1 MAGAFLILA
10 ITAAWWN
17 SRSVPFHFDDL
28 HSIVGNP
35 TIRQLW
41 PPDWLRPPA
50 TGGETVSGRPVLNLS
65 FAVNYAVHAL
75 DVRGYHAGNLVVHL
89 VSALLLFGIVR
100 RAAGSGATTSGALG
114 NTGTSG
120 AAWFAFAVALL
131 WSLHPLQ
138 TASVTYLV
146 QRAESLAGMFYLL
159 TLYGFIRAAEPGPT
173 RARWA
178 VISVLACLLGMGT
191 KETLATVPL
200 VVLLYDRTF
209 ISGSFRAAWRAHGR
223 LYVALATTWLLLVV
237 LIIANQGRGGSAGL
251 GTSIGA
257 WTYLLTQA
265 DAITRYLI
273 LAFWPASQVFDYGT
287 PVAAGIGAV
296 LPQILLLTSLAAG
309 TIWGLRRN
317 HVTGFIGAWFFLTL
331 APSSSFV
338 PVATQTMAEHRMYLA
353 LAAVVAFIALAF
365 SRRWRRAPRW
375 VTGAAVAVAAVVLG
389 ALTVARNTVY
399 RSELT
404 LWQDTVAKRPDNPR
418 ARHNLGQA
426 LVTAGRPE
434 EAVLEFRR
442 AIELQPHHA
451 FAHASL
457 AQVLLT
463 RGELADAEAHLR
475 AALAADP
482 RWVDAWVNLG
492 LTLARL
498 GRTTEAIAAYE
509 TALAIDPHAQDART
523 NLAGLMIDHG
533 QIDEGIARLRDVLAA
548 APDLAEARYHLGMAL
563 DKSGE
568 RSAAEA
574 ELRTAVRLKPDLA
587 PAHLALGNVLMR
599 RGDGRAAAASY
610 QESIRLDPGSAE
622 ARFALGNVHAQRED
636 FDTAIQLYREAL
648 ERDPRHVQA
657 TNNLANSQLATGRV
671 REAIGTYE
679 AVLRMRPDDQVV
691 RRNLALAR
699 EYLQQASTE
708 PVR

>member
-65 FAVNYAVHAL
+65 FAVNYAVHEL
-75 DVRGYHAGNLVVHL
+75 DVRGFHAANIVVHL

-100 RAAGSGATTSGALG
+100 RAAGGGATAPGALG

-120 AAWFAFAVALL
+120 AAWIAFAVALL

-159 TLYGFIRAAEPGPT
+159 TLYGFIRAAEPGST
-173 RARWA
+173 RPRWA

-191 KETLATVPL
+191 KETVATVPL

-209 ISGSFRAAWRAHGR
+209 ISGSFRTAGRAHGR
-223 LYVALATTWLLLVV
+223 LHGALAATWLLLVV
-237 LIIANQGRGGSAGL
+237 LIIVNQGRGGSAGL

-257 WTYLLTQA
+257 WTYFLTQA

-273 LAFWPASQVFDYGT
+273 LTVWPASQVFDYGT

-309 TIWGLRRN
+309 TIWGLWRN

-353 LAAVVAFIALAF
+353 LAAVVVFIALAV
-365 SRRWRRAPRW
+365 SRRWRAHRW
-375 VTGAAVAVAAVVLG
+375 ATGAAVAAAALVAG
-389 ALTVARNTVY
+389 TLTFARNTVY

-418 ARHNLGQA
+418 ARNNLGQA
-426 LVTAGRPE
+426 LVTAGHAE

-457 AQVLLT
+457 AQVLLA
-463 RGELADAEAHLR
+463 RGELADAEVHLR

-509 TALAIDPHAQDART
+509 AALAIDPHAQDART
-523 NLAGLMIDHG
+523 NLAGLMIDHHR
-533 QIDEGIARLRDVLAA
+533 IDEGIARLRDVLAA

-568 RSAAEA
+568 PSAAEA

-599 RGDGRAAAASY
+599 RGDWRAAAASY

-622 ARFALGNVHAQRED
+622 MRFALGNVHAQRGD
-636 FDTAIQLYREAL
+636 FEAAIQLYREAL

-671 REAIGTYE
+671 REAIATYE
-679 AVLRMRPDDQVV
+679 AVLRMRPDDQAV

-708 PVR
+708 SVR